1 MSRVANNPV
10 TLPKGVEVTI
20 NGREVQVKGAK
31 GSLSLALGDGI
42 DLAQEDGT
50 VRVSYAS
57 DARKAMAGTTRALV
71 NNMVKGVSDGWERKL
86 VLNGVGY
93 RAKASGSSVN
103 LTIGL
108 SHPVDYEL
116 PEGLSA
122 ETPTQTEIVIKG
134 IDKQAVGEAAAKIR
148 SFRPP
153 EPYKGKG
160 IRYEDEHVRRKEAKK
175 K

>member
-10 TLPKGVEVTI
+10 TLPKGVDVTI
-20 NGREVQVKGAK
+20 DGRQVQVKGAK
-31 GSLSLALGDGI
+31 GSLTLSLVDGI
-42 DLAQEDGT
+42 DLSSEDGT
-50 VRVSYAS
+50 VKVVYRDDEV
-57 DARKAMAGTTRALV
+57 KAMAGTTRALV
-71 NNMVKGVSDGWERKL
+71 NNMVKGVSDGWEKKL

-93 RAKASGSSVN
+93 RAKASGNTVN

-108 SHPVDYEL
+108 SHPVDYVL

-122 ETPTQTEIVIKG
+122 ETPSQTEIVIKG

-160 IRYEDEHVRRKEAKK
+160 IRYDDEYVRRKEAKK

>member
-10 TLPKGVEVTI
+10 KLPKGVEVKVDAGKI
-20 NGREVQVKGAK
+20 AVKGGKGTLEMNLAEGLDLTVEEGEAK
-31 GSLSLALGDGI
+31 VVYDF
-42 DLAQEDGT
+42 DT
-50 VRVSYAS
+50 NR
-57 DARKAMAGTTRALV
+57 AMAGTTRALL
-71 NNMVKGVSDGWERKL
+71 NNLVIGVTDGWERKL

-93 RAKASGSSVN
+93 RAKASGKTVN

-108 SHPVDYEL
+108 SHNIDYQL
-116 PEGLSA
+116 PEGISA
-122 ETPTQTEIVIKG
+122 ETPSQTEIVIRG
-134 IDKQAVGEAAAKIR
+134 MDKQAVGQAAAEIR

-160 IRYEDEHVRRKEAKK
+160 IRYADEYVRRKEAKK

>member
-20 NGREVQVKGAK
+20 NGRDVQVKGAK
-31 GSLSLALGDGI
+31 GSLSLALDDGI
-42 DLAQEDGT
+42 DLASEDGT

-86 VLNGVGY
+86 ILNGVGY
-93 RAKASGSSVN
+93 RAKASGSTVN

-116 PEGLSA
+116 PDGLSA
-122 ETPTQTEIVIKG
+122 ETPSQTEIVIKG
-134 IDKQAVGEAAAKIR
+134 IDKQAVGQAAAKIR

-160 IRYEDEHVRRKEAKK
+160 IRYEDEYVRRKEAKK

>member
-10 TLPKGVEVTI
+10 TLPKGVELTVD
-20 NGREVQVKGAK
+20 GREVTVKGAK
-31 GSLSLALGDGI
+31 GSLNLSLYEGVEVSS
-42 DLAQEDGT
+42 EDST
-50 VRVSYAS
+50 VTFAWDNDKS
-57 DARKAMAGTTRALV
+57 KAMAGTTRALV
-71 NNMVKGVSDGWERKL
+71 NNMVKGVSEGWEKKL
-86 VLNGVGY
+86 ILNGVGY
-93 RAKASGSSVN
+93 RAKASGKSVN

-108 SHPVDYEL
+108 SHAVDYEL

-122 ETPTQTEIVIKG
+122 ETPTQTEIVVKG

-160 IRYEDEHVRRKEAKK
+160 IRYADEYVRRKEAKK

>member
-10 TLPKGVEVTI
+10 TLPKGVEVKV
-20 NGREVQVKGAK
+20 NGREVEVKGSK
-31 GSLSLALGDGI
+31 GALSLSLQDGV
-42 DLAQEDGT
+42 DVTEQDGT
-50 VRVSYAS
+50 VTIAYS
-57 DARKAMAGTTRALV
+57 DDDVKAMAGTTRALV

-93 RAKASGSSVN
+93 RARASGNSVN

-108 SHPVDYEL
+108 SHAVDYDL
-116 PEGLSA
+116 PEGISA
-122 ETPTQTEIVIKG
+122 ETPSQTEIVIKG

-160 IRYEDEHVRRKEAKK
+160 IRYDDEYVRRKEAKK

>member
-10 TLPKGVEVTI
+10 SLPKGVEVNI
-20 NGREVQVKGAK
+20 NGSSVSVKGGK
-31 GSLSLALGDGI
+31 GTMEMTLTDGI
-42 DLAQEDGT
+42 GIDVNEGVAQITYDFDT
-50 VRVSYAS
+50 NR
-57 DARKAMAGTTRALV
+57 AMAGTTRALL
-71 NNMVKGVSDGWERKL
+71 NNLVVGVSDGWEKKL

-93 RAKASGSSVN
+93 RAKASGKTVN
-103 LTIGL
+103 LNIGL

-122 ETPTQTEIVIKG
+122 ETPTQTEIVIRG
-134 IDKQAVGEAAAKIR
+134 TDKQAVGQAAAEIR

-160 IRYEDEHVRRKEAKK
+160 IRYADEYVRRKEAKK

>member
-10 TLPKGVEVTI
+10 TLPQGVEVTI
-20 NGREVQVKGAK
+20 DGREVRVKGAR
-31 GSLSLALGDGI
+31 GALSLALHEGV
-42 DLAQEDGT
+42 QVRREDR
-50 VRVSYAS
+50 RVCFTYDS

-71 NNMVKGVSDGWERKL
+71 NNMVKGVSEGWEKRL

-93 RAKASGSSVN
+93 RAKASGRSVN
-103 LTIGL
+103 LTIGF

-116 PEGLSA
+116 PEGLSV
-122 ETPTQTEIVIKG
+122 ETPSQTEIVLKG
-134 IDKQAVGEAAAKIR
+134 IDKQAVGETAAKIR

-160 IRYEDEHVRRKEAKK
+160 IRYADEYVRRKEAKK

>member
-10 TLPKGVEVTI
+10 ALPKGVDIKT
-20 NGREVQVKGAK
+20 
-31 GSLSLALGDGI
+31 
-42 DLAQEDGT
+42 DGT
-50 VRVSYAS
+50 VVSVKGGRGSLELALTDGVGVNLEDDVATITYEG
-57 DARKAMAGTTRALV
+57 DNNRAMAGTTRSLLA
-71 NNMVKGVSDGWERKL
+71 NMVKGVSEGWEKKL

-93 RAKASGSSVN
+93 RAKASGKTVN

-108 SHPVDYEL
+108 SHQVDYQL
-116 PEGLSA
+116 AEGLFA
-122 ETPTQTEIVIKG
+122 DTPSQTEIVISG
-134 IDKQAVGEAAAKIR
+134 IDKQAVGQAAAEIR

-160 IRYEDEHVRRKEAKK
+160 IRYADEFVRRKEAKK